1 MDVMLLLTPL
11 LVLAL
16 AGLRIVGQQTLA
28 IVETFGK
35 FSRVLTP
42 GLNWIFPGI
51 QRVAKVMDLRVEE
64 LSAQVE
70 VKTRDNMF
78 VSLPVAIMV
87 RVLPQRAAD
96 AYYQLAAPQ
105 EQVKTWVLNTL
116 RSSTASMSL
125 MNLYE
130 DRDELAQQVQ
140 TNLAE
145 RMGVYGY
152 EIVSVLIDQPTVSEE
167 VQHAFN
173 SVIASERKREAAVQ
187 EAEAKR
193 ALILGEARAEAEAQ
207 QLRADGLAKARAVLA
222 LSLTEAIAQARGS
235 GIDEQDI
242 MLLLLETN
250 RLDTIKYA
258 SEKGKLVLMDLR
270 SQPQPPVQI
279 GVN

>member
-1 MDVMLLLTPL
+1 MDVMLLLAPL
-11 LVLAL
+11 LVLVL

-35 FSRVLTP
+35 FSRVMTP

-130 DRDELAQQVQ
+130 DRDQLAQQVQ
-140 TNLAE
+140 ANLAE

-222 LSLTEAIAQARGS
+222 HSLTEAIAQARGS

-258 SEKGKLVLMDLR
+258 SERGKLVLMDLR

>member
-1 MDVMLLLTPL
+1 MDLIVLLPL
-11 LVLAL
+11 LILLAF
-16 AGLRIVGQQTLA
+16 AGVRIVGQQTLA

-35 FSRVLTP
+35 FSRVMSP
-42 GLNWIFPGI
+42 GLNWVVPGV
-51 QRVAKVMDLRVEE
+51 QRVAKVMELRVQE

-116 RSSTASMSL
+116 RSSTATMSL

-130 DRDELAQQVQ
+130 DRDQLAHHVQ
-140 TNLAE
+140 LNLAE

-152 EIVSVLIDQPTVSEE
+152 EIVSVLIDQPMVSEE

-207 QLRADGLAKARAVLA
+207 QLRAEGLAKARAVLA
-222 LSLTEAIAQARGS
+222 QSLTEAIAQARGS

-242 MLLLLETN
+242 MRLLLETN

-270 SQPQPPVQI
+270 QQPTPPVQI

>member
-1 MDVMLLLTPL
+1 MDVMLLLSPL
-11 LVLAL
+11 LLLVL

-35 FSRVLTP
+35 FSRVLAP

-51 QRVAKVMDLRVEE
+51 QRIAKVMDLRVEE

-140 TNLAE
+140 ANLAE

-207 QLRADGLAKARAVLA
+207 QLRAEGLAKARAVLA